1 VGVGTT
7 AWRQTSAPADDAR
20 RATSSERRAARGAR
34 LAADDEAFSRHG
46 FETAD
51 LFGHLTYL

>member
-1 VGVGTT
+1 MTN
-7 AWRQTSAPADDAR
+7 DAR
-20 RATSSERRAARGAR
+20 RDTSSERRAARRAAR
-34 LAADDEAFSRHG
+34 GSPSRALTADDEAFSRHG